1 MLYEAGTILS
11 FEGSPHL
18 KWGRMS
24 LMLYPEISKTL
35 WNNELWSHSY
45 YLETVGSVSEEAIK
59 KYIEQQKK

>member
-1 MLYEAGTILS
+1 
-11 FEGSPHL
+11 
-18 KWGRMS
+18 
-24 LMLYPEISKTL
+24 MLYPEISKTL